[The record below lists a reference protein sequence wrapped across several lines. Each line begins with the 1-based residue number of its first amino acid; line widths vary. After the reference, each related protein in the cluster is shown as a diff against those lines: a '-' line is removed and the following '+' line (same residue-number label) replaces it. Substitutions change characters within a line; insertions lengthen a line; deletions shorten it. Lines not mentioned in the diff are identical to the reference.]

1 MIENTYSLYKLIV
14 LYMLKKVSFPLT
26 NAQISE
32 LMLSQNYTTYFR
44 LQEVLTEMLDT
55 DLIRKETKNHTTYY
69 YLTDQGRQTLDY
81 FQDEISPEI
90 RREVSNYLVLHSY
103 ELRSDSSTIADYY
116 LTSDHNYCVNCIVK
130 EGGRTLIELKF
141 TVPTEQSAMTL
152 ADNWKKKS
160 QEAYA
165 AVMQILM

>member
-14 LYMLKKVSFPLT
+14 LYMLKKVNFPLT

-81 FQDEISPEI
+81 FQDEISLEI

-152 ADNWKKKS
+152 ADNWKNKS